1 MEEIKEMARDITKVL
16 VALGKIETELKQLV
30 NLPDKVDAMSIAIV
44 GLERDVKA
52 LTNDV
57 ENIKADVSAL
67 ESRYENERKAGK
79 EDRKWLLG
87 FLVAAITFLWK
98 VADELTK

>member
-1 MEEIKEMARDITKVL
+1 MEELKEMARDVTKIL

-30 NLPDKVDAMSIAIV
+30 NLPDKVDAMSLAMV

-52 LTNDV
+52 LTTDV

-67 ESRYENERKAGK
+67 ESRYEVEKKAGK

-98 VADELTK
+98 VVDEISK